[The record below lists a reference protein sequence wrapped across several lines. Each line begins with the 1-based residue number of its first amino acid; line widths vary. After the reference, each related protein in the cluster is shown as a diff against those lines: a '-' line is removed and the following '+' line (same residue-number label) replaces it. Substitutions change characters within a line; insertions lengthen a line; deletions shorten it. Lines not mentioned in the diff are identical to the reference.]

1 MMKILFSGYH
11 NPQFMT
17 ISEYMERAIKALGN
31 DIIIFDDRQHIM
43 PGRMRRCIPWLD
55 QLDLQ
60 HINTKMVS
68 LALDVKPDI
77 VIVTGGHRIAAQT
90 IRRLDDN
97 HIYKV
102 LWTIDAPLNFQP
114 IIDVAPFYDHIFCQ
128 GTEAIE
134 LLKHAGIKGAHWLPV
149 ACDPDLHNPLEL
161 TTKEEMRYSNDVV
174 FVGSYYPNR
183 AELFEKLVGF
193 DFGIWGPGWEKLER
207 KSKLRGCI
215 KGSHTPPSEWVKIYS
230 ASKIV
235 LAVHYQ
241 DPEGR
246 FPVYQAS
253 PRIFEA
259 LACGAFVLSD
269 NQRDVFSLFNEG
281 EHLARFMDT
290 DDLIAKITYYLEHPS
305 EKGDIARRGRE
316 EALGNHT
323 YVHRIQKLL
332 SIARRNER
340 RNY

>member
-1 MMKILFSGYH
+1 MKILFSGYH

-17 ISEYMERAIKALGN
+17 ISEYMESAIKALGN
-31 DIIIFDDRQHIM
+31 DLIIFDDRQHII
-43 PGRMRRCIPWLD
+43 PGRMRQRVQWLD
-55 QLDLQ
+55 QFDLQ
-60 HINTKMVS
+60 HINKRMVS

-97 HIYKV
+97 NIYKV

-114 IIDVAPFYDHIFCQ
+114 ILDVAPFYDHIFCQ

-134 LLKHAGIKGAHWLPV
+134 LLNHAGIKGAHWLPV
-149 ACDPDLHNPLEL
+149 ACDPDLHSHLDL
-161 TTKEEMRYSNDVV
+161 TTKEKMRYCNDVV

-183 AELFEKLVGF
+183 AELFENLVSF
-193 DFGIWGPGWEKLER
+193 DFAIWGPGWEKLER
-207 KSKLRGCI
+207 KSKLRECI
-215 KGSHTPPSEWVKIYS
+215 KGTHTPPSEWVKIYG

-241 DPEGR
+241 DPERR

-269 NQRDVFSLFNEG
+269 NQRDVFSLFNKS
-281 EHLARFMDT
+281 EHLVRFMDA
-290 DDLIAKITYYLEHPS
+290 DDLIAKITYYLDHPS
-305 EKGDIARRGRE
+305 EKEDIARRGRE
-316 EALGNHT
+316 EVLNNHT
-323 YVHRIQKLL
+323 YIHRIQKLL